1 MIRDIILYRTAI
13 TDRIDVP
20 ERGTEEAQ
28 VGVSFECVF
37 VFLRLELGS
46 DLFSKLGL
54 GDAGRPEAHPKR
66 KLLGDDFATGVFLR
80 EDNFILFDVR
90 NTGVG

>member
-13 TDRIDVP
+13 TNRIDIP
-20 ERGTEEAQ
+20 EGSTEEAQ

-66 KLLGDDFATGVFLR
+66 ELLGDDFATGVCLR
-80 EDNFILFDVR
+80 EDHFVLFDVGD
-90 NTGVG
+90 TGVG